1 MSDDIP
7 SCGTRLVEILSAYGV
22 DTVFG
27 MPGVHTLEAYRGL
40 PGSAIRHIGVR
51 HEQGAGFMADGYAR
65 VSGKPGVCLLI
76 SGPGVTNAATPL
88 GQAYSDS
95 QPMLLLSSV
104 AAVRDLGM
112 HRGRLHE
119 IRDQARVTEP
129 LTAFSQVALSVEQV
143 HELVDRAFAL
153 FRSARPRPVHISL
166 PLDVIATP
174 DPRPGRARPTPRP
187 PLPDPDAIAEAASLL
202 AGASRPM
209 IVAGGGTVN
218 AAEAL
223 TRLAEKLGAPVIPTI
238 AAKGVIPDGHPL
250 ALETTLDRPAT
261 QAFLAS
267 ADVVLA
273 IGTELAEPD
282 VWLDE
287 PFPFSGALIR
297 IDIDP
302 AVTVQDYDVAL
313 AIVGDA
319 RAALEDLVDALDEF
333 EPASTLA
340 DGSEV
345 ISVRVAERE
354 ALTPLE
360 RKHVVV
366 LEALRAALPDD
377 GMVFGDMTQIVYTAY
392 AFFPVSRPRSFFFP
406 TGYGTL
412 GFALPAAIG
421 GQLAA
426 PDRPTVVL
434 VGDGGLLFT
443 VQELA
448 TAVEQKLPLAI
459 VLWNNDSLAQI
470 RDGMRRRNIPEIG
483 VNQLNPDYGTLAKAF
498 GCRLARPDSLAE
510 FADALKAAFAADGPT
525 LIELNE
531 DAPFLAAND

>member
-95 QPMLLLSSV
+95 QPVLLLSSV

-129 LTAFSQVALSVEQV
+129 LTAFSQVALGVEQV

-174 DPRPGRARPTPRP
+174 DPRPGRARPAPRP
-187 PLPDPDAIAEAASLL
+187 PLPDPEAIAEAASLL

-250 ALETTLDRPAT
+250 ALEATLDRPAT
-261 QAFLAS
+261 QTFLAS

-333 EPASTLA
+333 EPASTLG

-366 LEALRAALPDD
+366 LEALREALPDD

-392 AFFPVSRPRSFFFP
+392 AFFPVPRPRSFFFP

-459 VLWNNDSLAQI
+459 VLWNNNSLAQI

-483 VNQLNPDYGTLAKAF
+483 VNQLNPDYGALAEAF
-498 GCRLARPDSLAE
+498 GCRLARPDSLAA
-510 FADALKAAFAADGPT
+510 FAEALKAAFAADGPT
-525 LIELNE
+525 LIELEE
-531 DAPFLAAND
+531 DAPFLAFND

>member
-1 MSDDIP
+1 MTDTP
-7 SCGTRLVEILSAYGV
+7 SCGTRLVEILEAYGV

-40 PGSAIRHIGVR
+40 PGSSIRHIGVR

-95 QPMLLLSSV
+95 QPVLLLSSV
-104 AAVRDLGM
+104 ASVRDLGM

-129 LTAFSQVALSVEQV
+129 LTAFSQVAYTVEHV
-143 HELVDRAFAL
+143 HELTDRAFGL
-153 FRSARPRPVHISL
+153 FRAGRPRPVHISL
-166 PLDVIATP
+166 PLDVLATP
-174 DPRPGRARPTPRP
+174 DPRPGRARPAPR
-187 PLPDPDAIAEAASLL
+187 LPQPDTDSLIEAARLLAEAE
-202 AGASRPM
+202 RPM

-218 AAEAL
+218 AAPAL
-223 TRLAEKLGAPVIPTI
+223 RRLAEMLGAPVAPTI
-238 AAKGVIPDGHPL
+238 AAKGVLPDSHPL
-250 ALETTLDRPAT
+250 ALEATLDRPAT
-261 QAFLAS
+261 QAFLAT

-282 VWLDE
+282 IWMDT
-287 PFPFSGALIR
+287 PFPFTGQIIR

-302 AVTVQDYDVAL
+302 EMTVQDYDNAL

-319 RAALEDLVDALDEF
+319 GAALDGIADVIEELGL

-340 DGSEV
+340 DGSDV
-345 ISVRVAERE
+345 VRVRAAERE

-360 RKHVVV
+360 EKHIRV
-366 LEALRAALPDD
+366 LEALRRGLPDD

-392 AFFPVSRPRSFFFP
+392 AFFPTELPRRFFFP
-406 TGYGTL
+406 AGYGTL

-434 VGDGGLLFT
+434 AGDGGLLFT

-448 TAVEQKLPLAI
+448 TAVEQKLPMAI
-459 VLWNNDSLAQI
+459 IVWNNSSLAQI

-483 VNQLNPDYGTLAKAF
+483 VNQLNPDYGMLAQAF
-498 GCRLARPDSLAE
+498 GCRLSRPDSLTAFE
-510 FADALKAAFAADGPT
+510 QALTAAFAADGPT
-525 LIELNE
+525 VIELNE
-531 DAPFLAAND
+531 DAPFLD